1 MGLKIL
7 ITEQQNQDKNIQL
20 TDFTIYR
27 YQTRLDSLGEKNQ
40 YLSNEIVGI
49 ELYGKMNIDEGS
61 KEFEEINKLSE
72 WAKLTIHEQNIYRNV
87 SVEFTDGEE
96 NLCDA
101 IQLNQGFVVKYKEG
115 YDAKKENG
123 EFYIFIRELD
133 ERAFGLDRISEI
145 KEPKQHISYNRET
158 SVHINK
164 EYANAGQ
171 YYETMLGELSEKKL
185 KDLYEKEKKRG
196 NDKNRPQHL
205 PIYLNLIES
214 EMEKRLNPKMSFE
227 GKRMLKNLE
236 IPYNKTYKY
245 IYAHD
250 KGNPVG
256 IYPYWVGE
264 GGITI
269 GYGHHITKGDMMT
282 NKSEQALAKEFGIE
296 KENFNYI
303 HSKFPIVV
311 KNSKYVSFK
320 RAEVILNQDIALEEN
335 DIYKFVNR
343 ITAGK
348 GDSTK
353 LIYLKQHEIDALIIY
368 KYLNGS
374 LNEPTMDLL
383 KNGNSNRNK
392 EDWYAAMVGSKNAK
406 YGAGWDERN
415 INTVELFLYG
425 KYYYHAEEV
434 I

>member
-87 SVEFTDGEE
+87 SVEFTDGEDT
-96 NLCDA
+96 LCDA

-133 ERAFGLDRISEI
+133 EKAFGLDWITEI

-171 YYETMLGELSEKKL
+171 YYETVLGELSEKEL

-196 NDKNRPQHL
+196 NDKNRPPHL

-264 GGITI
+264 GGITL
-269 GYGHHITKGDMMT
+269 GYGHYISKEELIAD
-282 NKSEQALAKEFGIE
+282 KSEQALAKEFGIE
-296 KENFNYI
+296 KENYNYI
-303 HSKFPIVV
+303 HKKLPIIVIG
-311 KNSKYVSFK
+311 SKYVSLN
-320 RAEVILNQDIALEEN
+320 RAEDILNRDIAQNEN
-335 DIYKFVNR
+335 DIYKYVNR
-343 ITAGK
+343 INAEK
-348 GDSTK
+348 GESTEP
-353 LIYLKQHEIDALIIY
+353 IYLKQHEIDALIIY
-368 KYLNGS
+368 KYLHYK
-374 LNEPTMDLL
+374 LNKGTLELL
-383 KNGNSNRNK
+383 IDGNRNK
-392 EDWYAAMVGSKNAK
+392 EDWYRAIVGSKNAK
-406 YGAGWDERN
+406 YGAGWDDRN
-415 INTVELFLYG
+415 ISTVELFLYG